1 MTADDVR
8 VQLCR
13 KMLDEGAPQRTICS
27 LLHMSASTVSAIKKA
42 GDAPFEWKK
51 CGRKPCVTE
60 EMKNFIEM
68 TLSADATITDDEM
81 RRFVRRRF
89 GADISVSSVRRT
101 RNLLK
106 FVYRPP
112 RICQFLT
119 EDQISLRLE
128 FCRWVLE
135 NQAQLTNLVFSDESR
150 FEKTPDNKWRRIRRG
165 TINDN
170 CFYKKTKF
178 TEGVMVWGAVSV
190 DFRTRLMRCSK
201 GVNATEY
208 IEIMRSSEMI
218 EKLNEKFGEGQ
229 WMFVQDGAP
238 AHTAKTVTDYLTSQ
252 KVKVMPGWP
261 PNSPDLNPIEM
272 LWGVLKKKIA
282 GKMMERN
289 AAFTM
294 LEESWSSIADE
305 VINKLV
311 NSFVERC
318 QLVLRLGGASATPY
332 LASHRTDTPP
342 TALPAPLWTPAED
355 QELERLYDSHGPRW
369 AMFSERLNKSR
380 QIIRHR
386 WMMQD
391 QIMRNLTCEP
401 SPPLPPI
408 RSIVPDELIAVP
420 DDIATFLRDF
430 GADQNSVTF

>member
-1 MTADDVR
+1 
-8 VQLCR
+8 
-13 KMLDEGAPQRTICS
+13 
-27 LLHMSASTVSAIKKA
+27 MSASTVSAIKKA

-272 LWGVLKKKIA
+272 LWGVMKRRVRGVPAGANIFETLKVTWQMTEEETID
-282 GKMMERN
+282 KMV
-289 AAFTM
+289 T
-294 LEESWSSIADE
+294 
-305 VINKLV
+305 
-311 NSFVERC
+311 SFFDRC
-318 QLVLRLGGASATPY
+318 RLVLRLNGESAGPW
-332 LASHRTDTPP
+332 LASHRSPPPFDPELRIWTPADEDRLIEMADRRIGWQRIAETIGVSIRVARHRHKMIMDARRNKQCEYP
-342 TALPAPLWTPAED
+342 TALPGIGEFQWDASD
-355 QELERLYDSHGPRW
+355 
-369 AMFSERLNKSR
+369 F
-380 QIIRHR
+380 QI
-386 WMMQD
+386 
-391 QIMRNLTCEP
+391 
-401 SPPLPPI
+401 
-408 RSIVPDELIAVP
+408 P
-420 DDIATFLRDF
+420 DDLIEFLEL
-430 GADQNSVTF
+430 VTLSP